1 MVSRVSL
8 TSIGILGFLALDLE
22 RDRGV
27 DRAAH
32 LVDGLVQVEAL
43 DGLAV
48 DLGDDV
54 VGEDA
59 GAGGGRLV
67 DRGDD
72 LDEAV
77 FHRDLDAEAAELA
90 AGLHLHVAEALGI
103 HVARMRIE
111 GGQHAVDGRFDQLG
125 LFGLLD
131 VIRSDLLEDVAEKAE
146 LPVRIGRGG
155 DRARA
160 RQKAGLRH
168 HGRAAGADGRTEN
181 QKGQFAHYPR
191 TFSLCDFAHQG
202 PGSIEPPSFLNST

>member
-22 RDRGV
+22 GDRGI

-43 DGLAV
+43 DRLVV
-48 DLGDDV
+48 DMGDDV

-59 GAGGGRLV
+59 GAGGRRLV
-67 DRGDD
+67 DRRDD

-111 GGQHAVDGRFDQLG
+111 GGQHAVDGRFDELG

-131 VIRSDLLEDVAEKAE
+131 VIRTDLFENVAEKAE
-146 LPVRIGRGG
+146 LPVRISRGG
-155 DRARA
+155 NRAHA

-181 QKGQFAHYPR
+181 QKG
-191 TFSLCDFAHQG
+191 
-202 PGSIEPPSFLNST
+202 